1 MGYPEFRLFGEVELL
16 ASGQRL
22 DVGTPRQ
29 QVMLAAL
36 IVDGGRPVAIETL
49 IDRVWGSAPP
59 AEARNAVYSHLSRI
73 RRLLKHAA
81 GDATVRLDRRH
92 AGYVLDVDPDLVD
105 LHRFRRL
112 AEQGGD
118 AADRAAALTE
128 ALSLWR
134 GAPLAALEGEWPAQV
149 RSSWHH
155 RRLDTAVRWARLR
168 LRLGEPAIVINF
180 LHDLVTEYPLA
191 EPLESLLMQALH
203 TAGRSAEALERY
215 TAIRQR
221 LADELGTDPS
231 AELATLHQ
239 AILRGNPPPAAR
251 DKTVVS
257 GRPLVR
263 PAQLPPDPQGFAG
276 RGKEMGWLDGLLPV
290 AEDSSTP
297 VEIVVVSGTAGVGK
311 TALTVHWAHRVRDR
325 FDDGQ
330 LYANLR
336 GFDPTGSPVTPAAA
350 VRDFLDALGVRA
362 ERIPA
367 GVEAQVGLYRSLL
380 ATRRVLIVLDNAR
393 DAAQVRSLLPGGPG
407 CLVLVTSRNQL
418 AGLVADG
425 AHPLTLDLLSAG
437 ESRELLARRL
447 GAHRVAT
454 ESRAVDEIV
463 SLCARL
469 PVALAIVAAR
479 AAIRGEFSLATLAE
493 DLREARGNLDEF
505 AGSDPTT
512 DARTVFS
519 WSYLQLTP
527 QAARLF
533 RLLGV
538 HPAPDVSLA
547 AAASLAGLSTGEVRV
562 LLNELSWAHLVAEHE
577 PRRYTF
583 HDLLRVYAAEQA
595 HLVDT
600 GEDQKAALC
609 RTLRHYAHSGDRAD
623 QLLNPHRDAA
633 PTLPSL
639 PPGAAPARIADRDQA
654 LAWFNAEHAVLVLT
668 VRRMAG
674 FDTDIWHLAWVLR
687 RFLAYQGHWHDSVTV
702 LGAALRAARRLGAPD
717 RQAFCHCYLGCAYIH
732 FGRYGDALANIQDAI
747 DLYRRAEDDIG
758 EAYAHL
764 YGSWVLERQRRH
776 REALSY
782 AEQCLD
788 LFRAARHRP
797 GQAKALNA
805 VGWFHALLD
814 AYEEALRYCQQALDL
829 QEELGDRYGQAETL
843 DSLGYA
849 HHHLGRHPQAI
860 TCFHAARALFR
871 EFGFPYR
878 EAVVSNFL
886 GDAHDAMGDA
896 ELARAAWQHAL
907 DVLDQLGHQ
916 DAEEI
921 RQKLKQVV
929 G

>member
-1 MGYPEFRLFGEVELL
+1 MGSLEFRLFGEVELL
-16 ASGQRL
+16 SSGQRL
-22 DVGTPRQ
+22 DVGTPLQ
-29 QVMLAAL
+29 QVVLAAL
-36 IVDGGRPVAIETL
+36 LVDGGRPVAIETL

-73 RRLLKHAA
+73 RRLLKHDAA
-81 GDATVRLDRRH
+81 IRLDRRH
-92 AGYVLDVDPDLVD
+92 AGYVLDVDPELVD

-112 AEQGGD
+112 VEQDGDD
-118 AADRAAALTE
+118 AARAAALTE
-128 ALSLWR
+128 ALNLWR
-134 GAPLAALEGEWPAQV
+134 GAPLAALEGEWAEQV
-149 RSSWHH
+149 RSSWHR
-155 RRLDTAVRWARLR
+155 RRLDAAVHWARLR
-168 LRLGEPAIVINF
+168 LRLGQPAVVINV
-180 LHDLVTEYPLA
+180 LHDLVAENPLA
-191 EPLESLLMQALH
+191 EPLEGLLMQALH

-215 TAIRQR
+215 TVIRRR
-221 LADELGTDPS
+221 LADELGADPS

-239 AILRGNPPPAAR
+239 AILRGEPASDRTERPP
-251 DKTVVS
+251 
-257 GRPLVR
+257 VR

-276 RGKEMGWLDGLLPV
+276 RDKEMSWLDGLPPGAEGSPV
-290 AEDSSTP
+290 G
-297 VEIVVVSGTAGVGK
+297 VVVVSGTAGIGK
-311 TALTVHWAHRVRDR
+311 TALAVHWAHRVRDR

-330 LYANLR
+330 LYTNLR
-336 GFDPTGSPVTPAAA
+336 GFDPTGSPVSPATA
-350 VRDFLDALGVRA
+350 VRDFLDALGVPA
-362 ERIPA
+362 DRIPA

-407 CLVLVTSRNQL
+407 CLAVVTSRDQL

-425 AHPLTLDLLSAG
+425 GRPLTLDLLSAA
-437 ESRELLARRL
+437 ESREVLARRL
-447 GAHRVAT
+447 GAHRIAAEPT
-454 ESRAVDEIV
+454 AVDEIV

-479 AAIRGEFSLATLAE
+479 AAIRAEFSLATLAE

-505 AGSDPTT
+505 AGTDPTT

-519 WSYLQLTP
+519 WSYLQLS
-527 QAARLF
+527 QDAARLF
-533 RLLGV
+533 RLLGL
-538 HPAPDVSLA
+538 HPEPDVSLA
-547 AAASLAGLSTGEVRV
+547 AAASLAGLPTGAVRV
-562 LLNELSWAHLVAEHE
+562 LLNELSWAHLVAEHR

-600 GEDQKAALC
+600 EEDRKAALC

-623 QLLNPHRDAA
+623 HLLNPHRDDP
-633 PTLPSL
+633 PTLPPL
-639 PPGAAPARIADRDQA
+639 PPGAAPAPIADRDQA

-668 VRRMAG
+668 VRRTAG
-674 FDTDIWHLAWVLR
+674 SDTDIWHLAWVLR

-702 LGAALRAARRLGAPD
+702 LGAALRAARRLGAAD
-717 RQAFCHCYLGCAYIH
+717 RQAYCHCYLGCAYIH
-732 FGRYGDALANIQDAI
+732 FGRYDDALAHIQDAI
-747 DLYRRAEDDIG
+747 ALYRQAEDEIG

-782 AEQCLD
+782 AEQCLG
-788 LFRAARHRP
+788 LFRSARHRP

-814 AYEEALRYCQQALDL
+814 SYEEALQYCQQALEL

-849 HHHLGRHPQAI
+849 HHHLGRHPEAI

-921 RQKLKQVV
+921 RQKLKQVA